1 MTNNDTCVVTDTKN
15 NTTLVPEKQTTKI
28 VGKKKTSIRVKEMT
42 FIAMMGALGSVLI
55 FFRFPLPFLP
65 PFLSFD
71 ISPVIE
77 MIGGFMYG
85 PVVAVL
91 IIILKIVL
99 QLVMQGSHSVGTG
112 ELQNLIL
119 GCAYVLPAILFYRK
133 KTRKRAAI
141 GMTVGTITVS
151 IVSVFSNLYLIIP
164 FYVTLFGM
172 TMDDIVAMCTE
183 VNPAVT
189 DAFTMVL
196 FGIVPFNL
204 IKYGLCSV
212 LTFFLYKKLS
222 QPIKNFI
229 NR

>member
-1 MTNNDTCVVTDTKN
+1 MSMTDNNRATVLTEEEVT
-15 NTTLVPEKQTTKI
+15 EKQA
-28 VGKKKTSIRVKEMT
+28 GRKKVRIRVKEMT
-42 FIAMMGALGSVLI
+42 FISMMGALSSILI

-71 ISPVIE
+71 VSPVIE
-77 MIGGFMYG
+77 MIGGFMFG
-85 PVVAVL
+85 PAAALL
-91 IIILKIVL
+91 IIILKILL
-99 QLVMQGSHSVGTG
+99 QLVIQGSHSVGTG

-119 GCAYVLPAILFYRK
+119 GCAYVMPALLLYRR
-133 KTRKRAAI
+133 KTKKRAVL
-141 GMTVGTITVS
+141 GMMLGTACVS
-151 IVSVFSNLYLIIP
+151 VVSVFSNLYLIIP

-172 TMDDIVAMCTE
+172 TMEDIVAMCAE

-204 IKYGLCSV
+204 IKYAFCST
-212 LTFFLYKKLS
+212 LTFFLYKRLS
-222 QPIKNFI
+222 KPIRNFM

>member
-1 MTNNDTCVVTDTKN
+1 MTDNNVCVATDTKE
-15 NTTLVPEKQTTKI
+15 NTVLVNEKQTEKA
-28 VGKKKTSIRVKEMT
+28 GKKKKVKIRVKEMT
-42 FIAMMGALGSVLI
+42 FIAMMGALSSILI

-71 ISPVIE
+71 VSPIIE

-85 PVVAVL
+85 PIAALL
-91 IIILKIVL
+91 IIILKILL

-119 GCAYVLPAILFYRK
+119 GCAYVMPALLFYRK
-133 KTRKRAAI
+133 KTKKRAAV
-141 GMTVGTITVS
+141 GMAVGTATVS
-151 IVSVFSNLYLIIP
+151 VVSIFSNLYLIIP

-172 TMDDIVAMCTE
+172 TMEDIVAMCTE

-212 LTFFLYKKLS
+212 LTFFLYKRLS
-222 QPIKNFI
+222 KPIKNFI